1 MNKVNY
7 PFRVVVNKE
16 ISDHVKS
23 WRFIILMGIILLT
36 CMGSLYTSLTNIG
49 AAIKPNDPD
58 GSFLFLKLFTASDGT
73 LPSFVQFINFLGPLL
88 GIALGFDAINS
99 EQNKGTLSR
108 MLSQPVHR
116 DCIINAKFVA
126 ALIVIGIMLFVLGF
140 LVMGCGLI
148 AIGIP
153 PTAEEF
159 WRIVFFLIISV
170 FYVAFWLNLAIL
182 FSLCFRQA
190 ATSALASVAVW
201 LFFSVFYTMIV
212 NLVAKALSP
221 SQLASPYQIVSY
233 QKFILGLMRLA
244 PSELFNEATTTL
256 LMPSVRSLGPL
267 TMEQVQGAI
276 PSPLP
281 LGQSLLVVWP
291 QLTGLIA
298 ALMQVVSV
306 LSLML
311 GRYWQALLYNPGGF
325 GREFRSIRI
334 PAGPAMLLL
343 ACMVVG
349 PNFGP
354 QMALLAPICSV
365 PLVFAGLALIHGLV
379 AQKRLARFWLVG
391 LYVTL
396 LLFMQLIYPLLV
408 VLAIVDGLIDFRGRL
423 APKDADN
430 ANGEG

>member
-1 MNKVNY
+1 MRKEEKDMNKVNH
-7 PFRVVVNKE
+7 PFWVIVNKE

-23 WRFIILMGIILLT
+23 WRFIILIGIIALT
-36 CMGSLYTSLTNIG
+36 CMGSLYTALTNIG
-49 AAIKPNDPD
+49 EAIKPNDPD
-58 GSFLFLKLFTASDGT
+58 GSFLFLKLFTVSDGT
-73 LPSFVQFINFLGPLL
+73 LPSFVLFINFLGPLL
-88 GIALGFDAINS
+88 GIALGFDAVNS

-108 MLSQPVHR
+108 MLSQPIHRDCIINAKFVAALIVIGIIALTCMGSLYTALTNISEAIKPNDPDGSFLFLKLFTVSDGTLPSFVLFINFLGPLLGIALGFDAVNSEQNKGTLSRMLSQPIHR

-159 WRIVFFLIISV
+159 WRIVFFIITSI

-182 FSLCFRQA
+182 FSLRFRQA

-212 NLVAKALSP
+212 NLVAKGLSP
-221 SQLASPYQIVSY
+221 SQMASPYQIISY

-298 ALMQVVSV
+298 ATVICFAISYIMF
-306 LSLML
+306 M
-311 GRYWQALLYNPGGF
+311 R
-325 GREFRSIRI
+325 REIRSR
-334 PAGPAMLLL
+334 
-343 ACMVVG
+343 
-349 PNFGP
+349 
-354 QMALLAPICSV
+354 
-365 PLVFAGLALIHGLV
+365 
-379 AQKRLARFWLVG
+379 
-391 LYVTL
+391 
-396 LLFMQLIYPLLV
+396 
-408 VLAIVDGLIDFRGRL
+408 
-423 APKDADN
+423 
-430 ANGEG
+430 